1 MVERVCRDC
10 PVPDCGAKYL
20 VRLANHL
27 ADVHLLDINQ
37 RRKYLQEA
45 KLQPKVKFIVYQNNT
60 TDENNA
66 NINTPMQKEKVYEVS
81 QPRKHN
87 IGKAIRTKAKQ
98 DKRNVV
104 KNNKVRD
111 ELKNWMTID

>member
-1 MVERVCRDC
+1 MVKRVCRHC

-27 ADVHLLDINQ
+27 ADVHLLDTDQ

-45 KLQPKVKFIVYQNNT
+45 KLQPKVKFVVYQNT

-66 NINTPMQKEKVYEVS
+66 NINIPKQQERVYELS
-81 QPRKHN
+81 QPRQQHLR
-87 IGKAIRTKAKQ
+87 KADKTKLKKNKRKVVNDYKVQ
-98 DKRNVV
+98 DGFKTW
-104 KNNKVRD
+104 
-111 ELKNWMTID
+111 LTIE